1 MEKNM
6 LQPYAAASLP
16 NEGRHNF
23 YHNIHKALRLGHCR
37 ILAALGAHDFGN
49 EAATRALFEDLRVLI
64 NLGRSH
70 LEGENREIHSALE
83 ARRPGA
89 SSHAA
94 DDHRHHEQAFSELE
108 SLIRAVE
115 AATQGN
121 RNRAGNALYKRY
133 AVFAAADLE
142 HMHEEETEL
151 LLALQEAFNDDEL
164 HAIESRIVSAVQP
177 QKMVAYMKL
186 MMPALNHPER
196 VGMLTKLQS
205 AMPPQVF
212 AGLMAEGVRPSLQE
226 ADFEAAASA
235 IGLRLAA

>member
-1 MEKNM
+1 MSQ
-6 LQPYAAASLP
+6 LRTTASLP
-16 NEGRHNF
+16 NESRHNF
-23 YHNIHKALRLGHCR
+23 YHNIHKGLRLGHCR
-37 ILAALGAHDFGN
+37 MLAALGSQDFGN
-49 EAATRALFEDLRVLI
+49 ETTTRALMAELRLLI

-83 ARRPGA
+83 SRRPGA
-89 SSHAA
+89 SSRAA
-94 DDHRHHEQAFSELE
+94 DDHRHHEQAFAELE

-133 AVFAAADLE
+133 AIFAAADIE
-142 HMHEEETEL
+142 HMHEEETAL
-151 LLALQEAFNDDEL
+151 LCELQEAFSDDEL
-164 HAIESRIVSAVQP
+164 HAIEGRIVSAIAP
-177 QKMVAYMKL
+177 QKMMAYMKL

-196 VGMLTKLQS
+196 VGMLAKLKS

-212 AGLMAEGVRPSLQE
+212 DGVMMEGVQPSLEQ
-226 ADFEAAASA
+226 ADFEAAAAA

>member
-1 MEKNM
+1 MS
-6 LQPYAAASLP
+6 QPRAAAALP
-16 NEGRHNF
+16 NEGRYNF

-37 ILAALGAHDFGN
+37 MLAALGAHDFGN
-49 EAATRALFEDLRVLI
+49 EVTTRALLEELRLLI
-64 NLGRSH
+64 TLGRSH
-70 LEGENREIHSALE
+70 LEGENREIHAALE

-94 DDHRHHEQAFSELE
+94 DDHRHHEQAFAELE

-133 AVFAAADLE
+133 AVFAAADME
-142 HMHEEETEL
+142 HMQEEETEL
-151 LLALQEAFNDDEL
+151 LFALQETFSDDEL
-164 HAIESRIVSAVQP
+164 QAIEGRIVSAIQP
-177 QKMVAYMKL
+177 QKMMAYMKL

-196 VGMLTKLQS
+196 VSMLLKLQT

-212 AGLMAEGVRPSLQE
+212 NGMLAEGVQPSLE
-226 ADFEAAASA
+226 KADFEAAAAA
-235 IGLRLAA
+235 ISLRLAA